1 MNEIINRP
9 SMVKITKIED
19 ETPSI
24 KTFYLE
30 TPKTMENASPGQ
42 FIMAWIPDIDEIPLS
57 LSGKKPKLALSVKKI
72 GDATAAFHNLKVGD
86 RIGVRGPYGHGF
98 SLKKG
103 TSLIVGGGIGMA
115 PFLFLID
122 ELFKFSK
129 KITVINGAQTKHE
142 LLYLDKLQKSS
153 RKNFNYIF
161 TTDDGSFGE
170 KGFASSIAIQ
180 KLQET
185 SYDQVYT
192 CGPEPMIWDL
202 FQFTEKLKIPMQAS
216 LERLIKCGIGLC
228 GQCSLD
234 PLGYRICVEGPVL
247 SSETLRKL
255 TDFGK
260 YKRDLGGHK
269 IPL

>member
-1 MNEIINRP
+1 MT
-9 SMVKITKIED
+9 KITKIET
-19 ETPSI
+19 ETPLI
-24 KTFYLE
+24 KTFYLYSQQL
-30 TPKTMENASPGQ
+30 MEAASPGQ
-42 FIMAWIPDIDEIPLS
+42 FLMAWIPGIDEIPLS
-57 LSGKKPKLALSVKKI
+57 LSLTSPELALSVKKV
-72 GDATAAFHNLKVGD
+72 GAATAVFHKLQVGD
-86 RIGVRGPYGHGF
+86 RIGIRGPYGHGF
-98 SLKKG
+98 SLHGKNC
-103 TSLIVGGGIGMA
+103 LIVGGGIGMA

-122 ELFKFSK
+122 ELLKDTR
-129 KITVINGAQTKHE
+129 KITVINGAQTE
-142 LLYLDKLQKSS
+142 TEIVFLDKLPKLYK
-153 RKNFNYIF
+153 KNIECIF

-170 KGFASSIAIQ
+170 KGIASSIAIQ
-180 KLQET
+180 KIQEN

-228 GQCSLD
+228 GHCCID